1 MNQIKLL
8 VKRAWRESREFNK
21 IANMPLAIL
30 FAHLLESGKS
40 KFLLR
45 LDSVIPL
52 SKQPIVSSYY
62 MAHAY
67 YLYGDYERA
76 RLHLARVL
84 DESPYHADA
93 TYLLCSINEI
103 EGDKAAAW
111 ETIIRLAQKSR
122 RLKTWLIMSNLVNE
136 ECDFTLL
143 LNEWNRALS
152 LNRVERYHLDVNGY
166 IATGALRAGLYECA
180 VSLWEDLLEHIKN
193 GHTVSRN
200 KPSPPN
206 FSRVRAE
213 RALLDLKKILDKN
226 NIEFFLVSGTLLGCV
241 REGRIL
247 SHDKDADIGVW
258 DDTNKDILMSVF
270 RTSGLFYVQASR
282 SEHVIRVKH
291 VNGTAIDVFVH
302 YREPDNYW
310 HGGVKLKWSN
320 TPFKLVKYPFLG
332 SFFNIPENFDLYLKE
347 NYGDWKTPQKT
358 FDSSTDTTNATI
370 INKSES
376 IVSLYRKLAD
386 SYVNCA
392 SCSVEY
398 YASKTSE
405 SN

>member
-1 MNQIKLL
+1 
-8 VKRAWRESREFNK
+8 
-21 IANMPLAIL
+21 MPLAIL

-320 TPFKLVKYPFLG
+320 TPFSIVPYKFLG
-332 SFFNIPENFDLYLKE
+332 EFFNIPEKYDLYLKE
-347 NYGDWKTPQKT
+347 NYGNWRIPVKEY
-358 FDSSTDTTNATI
+358 DSSIDTSNSSI
-370 INKSES
+370 INCDELVIS
-376 IVSLYRKLAD
+376 IYRKLVEAIIDNDAD
-386 SYVNCA
+386 S
-392 SCSVEY
+392 
-398 YASKTSE
+398 TSNYLSHLLNIKGE
-405 SN
+405 NTFKCTE